1 MRDNL
6 SADRQSMEFEHRF
19 RDRSEAGRLLAE
31 QLTEYG
37 SRSDVVVLALPR
49 GGVPVALEIARRLS
63 APLDVF
69 LVRKLGVPWH
79 RELAMG
85 AIASGGIEVLNDEV
99 VRTYG
104 IPRHVI
110 DAVVKVEAEELERRM
125 RSYRG
130 NRPLP
135 QLTGH
140 VVVLVDDGIA
150 TGSTM
155 RAAVAAIGLQQPA
168 EVVVAV
174 PVAAADTCDE
184 LRPEVDRLICLST
197 PVTFVAV
204 GDWYE
209 DFSQMSDD
217 QVRALLKMGSDPD
230 FS

>member
-209 DFSQMSDD
+209 DFSQTSDD
-217 QVRALLKMGSDPD
+217 QVRALLAEAN
-230 FS
+230 

>member
-1 MRDNL
+1 
-6 SADRQSMEFEHRF
+6 
-19 RDRSEAGRLLAE
+19 
-31 QLTEYG
+31 
-37 SRSDVVVLALPR
+37 
-49 GGVPVALEIARRLS
+49 
-63 APLDVF
+63 
-69 LVRKLGVPWH
+69 
-79 RELAMG
+79 MG
-85 AIASGGIEVLNDEV
+85 AIASGGIEVVNDEV

-104 IPRHVI
+104 IPRHVL
-110 DAVVKVEAEELERRM
+110 DAVAKVEGEELERRM
-125 RSYRG
+125 HSYRG
-130 NRPLP
+130 TKPLP

-155 RAAVAAIGLQQPA
+155 RAAVAAVKRQHPA

-184 LRPEVDRLICLST
+184 LRHEVDRLVCLST

-217 QVRALLKMGSDPD
+217 QVRALLAEAN
-230 FS
+230 

>member
-1 MRDNL
+1 
-6 SADRQSMEFEHRF
+6 MESERRF

-31 QLTEYG
+31 QLAEY
-37 SRSDVVVLALPR
+37 SARSDVLVLALPR

-99 VRTYG
+99 VRTYR
-104 IPRHVI
+104 IPRHVL
-110 DAVVKVEAEELERRM
+110 DAVAKVEGEELERRM
-125 RSYRG
+125 WSYRG
-130 NRPLP
+130 NKPLP

-155 RAAVAAIGLQQPA
+155 RAAVAAVRRQHPA

-174 PVAAADTCDE
+174 PVAAADTRDE
-184 LRPEVDRLICLST
+184 LQDEVDRVICLST

-209 DFSQMSDD
+209 DFSQTSDD
-217 QVRALLKMGSDPD
+217 QVRALLEMGSDPNVT
-230 FS
+230 

>member
-1 MRDNL
+1 
-6 SADRQSMEFEHRF
+6 MESERRF

-31 QLTEYG
+31 RLDEYA
-37 SRSDVVVLALPR
+37 SRLDVLVLALPR
-49 GGVPVALEIARRLS
+49 GGVPVALEISRRLR

-69 LVRKLGVPWH
+69 LVRKLGVPWY

-99 VRTYG
+99 LRTYG
-104 IPRHVI
+104 IPRHVL
-110 DAVVKVEAEELERRM
+110 DEVAKTEMEELERRM

-130 NRPLP
+130 ARPLA
-135 QLTGH
+135 QLAGR

-155 RAAVAAIGLQQPA
+155 RAAVAAVRCQHPA
-168 EVVVAV
+168 EIVVAV
-174 PVAAADTCDE
+174 PVAAADTCEE
-184 LRPEVDRLICLST
+184 LRREVDRVVCLST
-197 PVTFVAV
+197 PETFMAV

-209 DFSQMSDD
+209 DFAQISDE
-217 QVRALLKMGSDPD
+217 QVRDLLKKGSDPN

>member
-1 MRDNL
+1 MHDNL
-6 SADRQSMEFEHRF
+6 SADRQFMESERKF

-31 QLTEYG
+31 RLLEY
-37 SRSDVVVLALPR
+37 SARSDVLVLALPR
-49 GGVPVALEIARRLS
+49 GGVVVALEIARRLS

-104 IPRHVI
+104 IPRHVL
-110 DAVVKVEAEELERRM
+110 DVVAKVEGEELERRM

-130 NRPLP
+130 QKPLP
-135 QLTGH
+135 QLTSR

-150 TGSTM
+150 TGSTV
-155 RAAVAAIGLQQPA
+155 RAAVAAIGLQHPA

-174 PVAAADTCDE
+174 PVAPADTCDE
-184 LRPEVDRLICLST
+184 LRHEVDRLICLNT
-197 PVTFVAV
+197 PATFVAV

-209 DFSQMSDD
+209 DFSQASDD
-217 QVRALLKMGSDPD
+217 QVRALLEMGSDPN

>member
-1 MRDNL
+1 MRDKL
-6 SADRQSMEFEHRF
+6 SADGQSMEFAHRF

-31 QLTEYG
+31 QLTEYS
-37 SRSDVVVLALPR
+37 SRSDVLVLALPR
-49 GGVPVALEIARRLS
+49 GGVPVALEIARGLS

-104 IPRHVI
+104 IPRHVL
-110 DAVVKVEAEELERRM
+110 DAVAEVEAEELERRM

-130 NRPLP
+130 DRPLP

-155 RAAVAAIGLQQPA
+155 RAAVAAIRLQQPA

-184 LRPEVDRLICLST
+184 LRHEVDRLICLST

-209 DFSQMSDD
+209 DFSQTSDD
-217 QVRALLKMGSDPD
+217 QVRALLAEAN
-230 FS
+230 